1 MSNFYAEILAILVGF
16 LLVGIICTV
25 RDTFNTNSFI
35 AKIPYPS
42 KEATVVLRVIA
53 AAVVI
58 IAIVSLFII
67 LTDGIAVGLELV
79 LQAVKFVCLLTLF
92 ALIRTARGAKVA
104 EALICIP
111 LLTSVPSIALNVY
124 KLLIGS

>member
-16 LLVGIICTV
+16 LLVGIIFTV

-53 AAVVI
+53 VSIVVI
-58 IAIVSLFII
+58 ASISLFTIFTEDVAI
-67 LTDGIAVGLELV
+67 GLKLI

-104 EALICIP
+104 EVLICIP